1 MPPLPPASS
10 SSTSLIKLVEDLAA
24 SFLGPHDQPGYE
36 APILRSI
43 TVTGAS
49 LTPAPTVTLRLK
61 VTPSLC
67 NRLDNLHGG
76 ATATLFDIC
85 TTIVLALVRKE
96 GFWMRA
102 GVSRT
107 LNVSYLEGVPLG
119 EEVDVEATILKIG
132 KRLSECSLRLS
143 CVETFYLIYM
153 LTKEN
158 SALRRYHEAC
168 EGWGLSR
175 HM

>member
-1 MPPLPPASS
+1 
-10 SSTSLIKLVEDLAA
+10 
-24 SFLGPHDQPGYE
+24 
-36 APILRSI
+36 
-43 TVTGAS
+43 
-49 LTPAPTVTLRLK
+49 
-61 VTPSLC
+61 
-67 NRLDNLHGG
+67 
-76 ATATLFDIC
+76 
-85 TTIVLALVRKE
+85 
-96 GFWMRA
+96 MRA

-119 EEVDVEATILKIG
+119 EEVDIEATILKIG